1 MEYTLL
7 KPDCHS
13 WWILKMQSGREDTLE
28 ERYAIKFC
36 FKLGKK
42 ATETYGMLQTA
53 FRPSCMSGIRDSRK
67 PGSSLRDDERCGRS
81 KEVNTPELIGQRVRV
96 RVIVE
101 VLREF
106 RKRFRRKRPALFKSG
121 QWHFHKDNAPVHN
134 SIVVTDYLTKMAI
147 NTIPQPPYSPDLS
160 PCDFCLFPKLNWG
173 DERGCDEGHWHAHT
187 RGVLWSLPEVVG
199 TVQVHCSRRRL
210 LLRGLEFHVCTI
222 NKSHHHHHIVLAAR
236 ISLTLS
242 RHSSLS
248 FIALGR
254 SSGQQP
260 VSSHSCWMY
269 VRAGRPAFARPCVG
283 IHKSTSLMSSSLL
296 LQQCPACLV
305 RLTWIVF
312 VIGGRWPYSWCL
324 VGCCCQDL
332 FRIARSI
339 LV

>member
-1 MEYTLL
+1 MV
-7 KPDCHS
+7 KAIDCGIVVS
-13 WWILKMQSGREDTLE
+13 KFVLQS
-28 ERYAIKFC
+28 RY
-36 FKLGKK
+36 
-42 ATETYGMLQTA
+42 YVH
-53 FRPSCMSGIRDSRK
+53 FRP
-67 PGSSLRDDERCGRS
+67 
-81 KEVNTPELIGQRVRV
+81 NTVGKGMNPLI
-96 RVIVE
+96 
-101 VLREF
+101 L
-106 RKRFRRKRPALFKSG
+106 
-121 QWHFHKDNAPVHN
+121 PVMG
-134 SIVVTDYLTKMAI
+134 Y
-147 NTIPQPPYSPDLS
+147 
-160 PCDFCLFPKLNWG
+160 
-173 DERGCDEGHWHAHT
+173 
-187 RGVLWSLPEVVG
+187 
-199 TVQVHCSRRRL
+199 
-210 LLRGLEFHVCTI
+210 
-222 NKSHHHHHIVLAAR
+222 HHHHHIALVAR

-254 SSGQQP
+254 SSGQHP

-296 LQQCPACLV
+296 LQQSPACLV